1 MKFAFVTPRY
11 GADIPSGA
19 EHACRLLAEQV
30 CERHGVDVLTTCARD
45 PLTWKNEYSEG
56 TDRVRGVLVRRFAVN
71 QAGDPAAFQ
80 QLSSR
85 IFAEPHSRADEQDWI
100 RRLGPSSPA
109 LIDYL
114 KRQHRSYDA
123 VVFFSLYH
131 ATTVHGLAAAPD
143 RSVIFPY
150 LRLDPALRLSIWNE
164 VLGSARGIGYVSA
177 AERRLTRGFLRL
189 FPATEEIVGVG
200 VDMPG
205 QQAYPRHQQD
215 PADTLSEGD
224 EDGAPPPPDTAAAP
238 EYLAGRGIPFRR
250 RHRLYGSFA
259 LYGGRVEQDNGSEE
273 MLEYFDSFAAANGD
287 TSLVLMGVK
296 LMKVPDEP
304 YIRMAGI
311 VPDRER
317 MTAYEAAE
325 VTLAPDPD
333 DLLAQSVLESL
344 AVGTPVLASARNDA
358 AVEHCRRANGGLYYA
373 TREEFVEALRL
384 MMANTRLRERL
395 GENGRQYIRQ
405 HHQWDAVVGRFERL
419 MMRVRGR

>member
-56 TDRVRGVLVRRFAVN
+56 SDRVRGVLVRRFAVN
-71 QAGDPAAFQ
+71 QEGDAEAFQ

-85 IFAEPHSRADEQDWI
+85 LFAEPHSRPDEQDWI

-123 VVFFSLYH
+123 VVFFSLYN
-131 ATTVHGLAAAPD
+131 ATTVHGIAAAAE

-150 LRLDPALRLSIWNE
+150 LRLDPALRFGIWNE
-164 VLGSARGIGYVSA
+164 VLGSARGVGYLSA

-200 VDMPG
+200 VDMPA

-215 PADTLSEGD
+215 PADTLSDDD
-224 EDGAPPPPDTAAAP
+224 EDGAAPPEAASTP

-259 LYGGRVEQDNGSEE
+259 VYGGRVEQDNGCEE

-287 TSLVLMGVK
+287 TGLVLLGLK

-304 YIRMAGI
+304 YIHMPGI

-317 MTAYEAAE
+317 MIAYEAAE

-333 DLLAQSVLESL
+333 DLLVQPVLESL

-384 MMANTRLRERL
+384 MMTNTRLRERL

-405 HHQWDAVVGRFERL
+405 HHRWDAVVGRFERL
-419 MMRVRGR
+419 VMKVRGR

>member
-1 MKFAFVTPRY
+1 VKFAFVTPRY

-19 EHACRLLAEQV
+19 EHACRLLAVQV
-30 CERHGVDVLTTCARD
+30 CERHGVDVLTTCAHD

-56 TDRVRGVLVRRFAVN
+56 SDRVRGVVVRRFAVN
-71 QAGDPAAFQ
+71 QAGEAAAFER
-80 QLSSR
+80 LSSR
-85 IFAEPHSRADEQDWI
+85 LFAEPHSRADELDWI
-100 RRLGPSSPA
+100 RQLGPSSPA

-131 ATTVHGLAAAPD
+131 ATTVHGIAAAPE
-143 RSVIFPY
+143 RSVIVPY
-150 LRLDPALRLSIWNE
+150 LRLDRVLRFSIWHE
-164 VLGSARGIGYVSA
+164 VLGSARGVVYLSA
-177 AERRLTRGFLRL
+177 TERRLIRAFFRP

-200 VDMPG
+200 VDM
-205 QQAYPRHQQD
+205 QAQETYPRHQQD
-215 PADTLSEGD
+215 PADTLSED
-224 EDGAPPPPDTAAAP
+224 DDDGAAPPDPAPAP

-250 RHRLYGSFA
+250 RHRLHGSFA
-259 LYGGRVEQDNGSEE
+259 LYGGRVEPDNGCEE

-287 TSLVLMGVK
+287 SALVLMGPK

-304 YIRMAGI
+304 YIRMAGV

-317 MTAYEAAE
+317 MIAYEAAE

-333 DLLAQSVLESL
+333 DLLAQSVLESF
-344 AVGTPVLASARNDA
+344 AVGTPVLASARNEA
-358 AVEHCRRANGGLYYA
+358 AVEHCRRANAGLYYA

-384 MMANTRLRERL
+384 MMSNTRLRERL

-419 MMRVRGR
+419 VMRVRGR

>member
-1 MKFAFVTPRY
+1 VKFAFVTPRY

-30 CERHGVDVLTTCARD
+30 CERHDVDVLTTCARD

-56 TDRVRGVLVRRFAVN
+56 SDRVRGVLVRRFAVN
-71 QAGDPAAFQ
+71 QARDDDAFLE
-80 QLSSR
+80 LSSR
-85 IFAEPHSRADEQDWI
+85 LFAGPHSRADEQDWV
-100 RRLGPSSPA
+100 RRMGPLSPG

-114 KRQHRSYDA
+114 KRQNRSYDA

-131 ATTVHGLAAAPD
+131 ATTVHGIAAAPE
-143 RSVIFPY
+143 RSVVFPY
-150 LRLDPALRLSIWNE
+150 LRLDPALRFSLWNE
-164 VLGSARGIGYVSA
+164 VLGSARGVGYLSA

-189 FPATEEIVGVG
+189 FPANEEIVGVG
-200 VDMPG
+200 VDMQA
-205 QQAYPRHQQD
+205 QQTYPRHQQD
-215 PADTLSEGD
+215 PADTLSEDD
-224 EDGAPPPPDTAAAP
+224 EDGAAPPDTAP
-238 EYLAGRGIPFRR
+238 VPDYLAGRGIPFRR

-259 LYGGRVEQDNGSEE
+259 LYGGRVEPDNGCEE
-273 MLEYFDSFAAANGD
+273 MLEYFDSFASANGD
-287 TSLVLMGVK
+287 TALVLMGVK

-304 YIRMAGI
+304 YIRMAGV

-317 MTAYEAAE
+317 MIAYEAAE

-344 AVGTPVLASARNDA
+344 AVGTPVLASARNEA
-358 AVEHCRRANGGLYYA
+358 AVEHCRRANAGLYYA

-384 MMANTRLRERL
+384 MMTNTRLRERL

-405 HHQWDAVVGRFERL
+405 HHRWDVVMARFERL
-419 MMRVRGR
+419 VMRVRGR